1 MMSALTFGVLSFSSL
16 LTIID
21 PIAAAPLF
29 VALTDGADAERRR
42 KTALKAC
49 AVSLGLLVVFA
60 VAGGLIFRLFGI
72 TIDAFRIAGGI
83 LFFAMAMPMLTGAER
98 QSPDGSD
105 GSVRVDPRG
114 SLSDRGHSRR
124 HRRHCGLP
132 YHLAGPGTFHRKE
145 RNPRRHS
152 GHGPDHVR
160 HRNPVHHQWTKAD
173 RDRHSFDRSV
183 ISENSDSGGARS
195 PAGIRL

>member
-60 VAGGLIFRLFGI
+60 VCGGLIFRLFGI

-98 QSPDGSD
+98 KAPEDGEAAHT
-105 GSVRVDPRG
+105 GDPSIVPLG
-114 SLSDRGHSRR
+114 M
-124 HRRHCGLP
+124 P
-132 YHLAGPGTFHRKE
+132 IIAGPG
-145 RNPRRHS
+145 
-152 GHGPDHVR
+152 
-160 HRNPVHHQWTKAD
+160 A
-173 RDRHSFDRSV
+173 
-183 ISENSDSGGARS
+183 ISTVMVLMGQSDSTLEAISLIVAIVALAEGPHVTTNIVDCD
-195 PAGIRL
+195 PADVRIGMDVEVTFGETGEDGVALPFFRPA